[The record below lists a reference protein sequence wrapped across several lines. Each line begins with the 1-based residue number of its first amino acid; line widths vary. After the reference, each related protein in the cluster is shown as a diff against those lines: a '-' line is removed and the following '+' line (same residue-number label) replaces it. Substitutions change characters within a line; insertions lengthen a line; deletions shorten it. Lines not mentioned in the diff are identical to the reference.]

1 MRARL
6 PKKAGL
12 GAPPPHNHVRTINVS
27 ITIHHY
33 QSHAQSLPLVG
44 LHRVYTVHNTY
55 APVLTFSPLQSN
67 RNTRGRL
74 ALAGHHCSIDHC
86 SFGVGPSAISH
97 LCVCTP
103 PSPPVSPCAGAPGFT
118 CRTVACSGRPPIAS
132 ASPRRETSRS
142 LRPSTRA
149 CPRSASLRAPGASC
163 RGPPCPRRPFC
174 RRTA

>member
-12 GAPPPHNHVRTINVS
+12 GAPPPLNHVRTINVS
-27 ITIHHY
+27 ITINHY
-33 QSHAQSLPLVG
+33 QSHAQSLPLGG
-44 LHRVYTVHNTY
+44 LHSVYTVHDTY
-55 APVLTFSPLQSN
+55 APVLIFSPLQS
-67 RNTRGRL
+67 NTRGRL
-74 ALAGHHCSIDHC
+74 ALAGHHCSIVR
-86 SFGVGPSAISH
+86 SASGRRPSRI
-97 LCVCTP
+97 CVCARRRDY
-103 PSPPVSPCAGAPGFT
+103 PCAGAPGFT

-132 ASPRRETSRS
+132 ASPRRATSRS